1 MINPQLEKGSMKGME
16 KVLRDVTL
24 SKLNLTKNLL
34 YSLMLNYSMTAKK
47 KRERDPKI
55 VEGPFAFKLGGD
67 THKVKIGVTVPPL
80 AVLYMDKAIDA
91 GFFANRSDFI
101 TQAMLFFIERKK
113 EEINFDQMLSMEVT
127 EFYKF
132 MFREKE

>member
-1 MINPQLEKGSMKGME
+1 MYAIITK
-16 KVLRDVTL
+16 
-24 SKLNLTKNLL
+24 KLISTF
-34 YSLMLNYSMTAKK
+34 MLNYSMTAKK
-47 KRERDPKI
+47 KREREPKI
-55 VEGPFAFKLGGD
+55 VEGPFSFKLGGD

-80 AVLYMDKAIDA
+80 AVLYMDKAIEA

-113 EEINFDQMLSMEVT
+113 EEINFDQMLSMDVT

-132 MFREKE
+132 VFREKE

>member
-1 MINPQLEKGSMKGME
+1 
-16 KVLRDVTL
+16 
-24 SKLNLTKNLL
+24 
-34 YSLMLNYSMTAKK
+34 MLNYSMTAKK
-47 KRERDPKI
+47 KREREPKI
-55 VEGPFAFKLGGD
+55 VEGPFSFKLGGD

-80 AVLYMDKAIDA
+80 AVLYMDKAIEA

-113 EEINFDQMLSMEVT
+113 EEINFDQMLSMDVT

-132 MFREKE
+132 VFREKE